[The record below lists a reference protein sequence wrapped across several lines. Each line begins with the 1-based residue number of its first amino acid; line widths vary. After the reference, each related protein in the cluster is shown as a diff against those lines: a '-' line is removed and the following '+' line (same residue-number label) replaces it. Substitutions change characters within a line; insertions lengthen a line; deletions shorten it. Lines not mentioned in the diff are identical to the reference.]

1 MRLGNYSKAAK
12 GFEQY
17 AVLFPEFDLRDLAL
31 ISSAQN
37 FNLIND
43 WNNASIY
50 ASEALSNPLL
60 NEDLKRTALRVLSES
75 DFKLERWDQS
85 IMSLEKLFRMARDDA
100 DRSDS
105 AIMLINCFAKKESF
119 YELFRFLP
127 FCSLSARNSLS
138 LNAALLEA
146 GDIFYHQGEFVK
158 AQLLY
163 RHVIPKIKIR
173 QYELNKLTNIR
184 SQIKPYI
191 PGSDVSLSN
200 HQKIRDKL
208 ESEAVSS
215 LSKIEEIDNFF
226 SYDAELLFR
235 LAQCSYD
242 VGRNWIAYKT
252 YLRIYEEYENH
263 NLADQA
269 FYSAFTTMLS
279 EKEWELAKKTGYDY
293 LEKLSEG
300 KYILDTKYNLMK
312 LHMQL
317 NEFDQAVDIG
327 LKTIEF
333 FPDNPFCND
342 IYYMLGYVA
351 FSKENYTSSL
361 SYFNKILSESS
372 ENKNNNEVKYWR
384 SMSLLF
390 LSSYE
395 KSSISFY
402 ECLNNLEFK
411 KSPFYN
417 DALYRYG
424 ISLYGEEKYNLSK
437 EAFINFIT
445 ISKDSKLISEA
456 YAMLGDL
463 AASEPNL
470 KQAVSYYEKAII
482 HSNNINQTNYPLF
495 QKARVLE
502 IMKQYSLIISSM
514 NTYLEQWKES
524 ADYSGAIDWIAVS
537 YKKLDEYPKA
547 LQVYLDGIEKY
558 GIYQNKDN
566 IDTIINNII
575 FDYNSDKYIAYK
587 DVIKDWILEKYNTNK
602 HEITSFY
609 YLAIL
614 NMIKDNDNEFPV
626 ISELSMIKKSSP
638 IILNYICK
646 EAFNK
651 NENNLIYESNNRM
664 HKLFFNSSYTID
676 ISTIAID
683 TYIIDKKYSEAIE
696 LGYRV
701 LKNINIYDKRAG
713 YINLRIADSL
723 RLQERFKE
731 SIEIYNTILSDRN
744 WRGDLTPETLFSIG
758 LCYYNQKNFVDAYQ
772 YFQRIYV
779 LYGSYLDW
787 TAKSYVKSI
796 YCLDK
801 IGGNKK
807 DIINTF
813 NEMASIDALI
823 VSKEFIDLEKFLLNR
838 GILK

>member
-1 MRLGNYSKAAK
+1 
-12 GFEQY
+12 
-17 AVLFPEFDLRDLAL
+17 
-31 ISSAQN
+31 
-37 FNLIND
+37 
-43 WNNASIY
+43 
-50 ASEALSNPLL
+50 
-60 NEDLKRTALRVLSES
+60 
-75 DFKLERWDQS
+75 
-85 IMSLEKLFRMARDDA
+85 
-100 DRSDS
+100 
-105 AIMLINCFAKKESF
+105 
-119 YELFRFLP
+119 
-127 FCSLSARNSLS
+127 
-138 LNAALLEA
+138 
-146 GDIFYHQGEFVK
+146 
-158 AQLLY
+158 
-163 RHVIPKIKIR
+163 
-173 QYELNKLTNIR
+173 
-184 SQIKPYI
+184 
-191 PGSDVSLSN
+191 
-200 HQKIRDKL
+200 
-208 ESEAVSS
+208 
-215 LSKIEEIDNFF
+215 
-226 SYDAELLFR
+226 
-235 LAQCSYD
+235 
-242 VGRNWIAYKT
+242 
-252 YLRIYEEYENH
+252 
-263 NLADQA
+263 
-269 FYSAFTTMLS
+269 
-279 EKEWELAKKTGYDY
+279 
-293 LEKLSEG
+293 
-300 KYILDTKYNLMK
+300 
-312 LHMQL
+312 
-317 NEFDQAVDIG
+317 
-327 LKTIEF
+327 
-333 FPDNPFCND
+333 
-342 IYYMLGYVA
+342 
-351 FSKENYTSSL
+351 
-361 SYFNKILSESS
+361 
-372 ENKNNNEVKYWR
+372 
-384 SMSLLF
+384 
-390 LSSYE
+390 
-395 KSSISFY
+395 
-402 ECLNNLEFK
+402 
-411 KSPFYN
+411 
-417 DALYRYG
+417 
-424 ISLYGEEKYNLSK
+424 
-437 EAFINFIT
+437 
-445 ISKDSKLISEA
+445 
-456 YAMLGDL
+456 MLGDL

-524 ADYSGAIDWIAVS
+524 ADYLGAIDWIAVS

-744 WRGDLTPETLFSIG
+744 WRGDLTPETLFSLG